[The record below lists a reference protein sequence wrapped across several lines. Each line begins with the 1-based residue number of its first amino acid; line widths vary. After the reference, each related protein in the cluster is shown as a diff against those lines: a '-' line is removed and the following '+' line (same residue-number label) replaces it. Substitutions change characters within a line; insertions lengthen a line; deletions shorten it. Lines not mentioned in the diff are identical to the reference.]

1 MLLGALSLL
10 LLRVIAARS
19 EYGSRHEEGQK
30 RMSHSDRGVAAEATG
45 GGEDMRADKNYQHLV
60 ETSGRNNRVVCV
72 QKEFN
77 DLIYY
82 KYDNECDPHNTFSFS
97 FNSTFKFDANYYA
110 RYKQNK
116 KSFVERK
123 ISPQEAVGSCIY
135 CLFLDEMNFLS
146 IYGHTFIYDKS
157 EETDYKGY
165 YERMIDMHYAPEGK
179 GDSLEVTSNSVD
191 ARDGSALSWRSHGG
205 DVHSGSPEDSKGLQE
220 FPLLDSREN
229 SILEGFL
236 RDNRIHYAYD
246 EIGEGGE
253 ADGGEAGGGKAD
265 GGKAD
270 GGKADGGEAAGGEA
284 GGEKS
289 GASDLVMGGASLNS
303 KMVDDFFMNL
313 EKGDLGEGG
322 ELSDG
327 GEHKGGEHK
336 VGDLS
341 NVGGERNLVGHPPPH
356 IKDMPNLTFDKQ
368 KCRRFREDI
377 NKKKIWSNV
386 LFVNSF
392 TNLNILS
399 HIDKYKG
406 SYEELKYFSF
416 HEKYKKRKLNHLIRT
431 TLDLNDHIYFVN
443 NNIFILIANDEIK
456 FLEQLTFCGSTSQDD
471 QWSLPYITDKSVRV
485 AYERIKRRYKLADHG
500 EDNRVF
506 LIKVMYHEGEISLIL
521 MDYIS
526 GVGDPMKLSIPFFFL
541 ASHEC
546 LSQYTHFFMKDNL
559 IGWISKSKLLY
570 ITAMRK
576 IFAYLRESASYA
588 NRPYDVVTVENKI
601 ISNVYLL
608 YLSHDIFKYVLFGR
622 YNPLKDCS
630 LHKNIPFEAALL
642 SHISTFTQEELANHE
657 TYFKKITEKETN
669 HLDDPKKGSRM
680 DVFDIFV
687 IPSANY
693 VKFQQVL
700 SQLFKALFDCGGKH
714 ISALLKIATVRSHYD
729 MLYNFNCY
737 NYQLHSFLVNLLD
750 LYQHYYEHA
759 ELDSLFRESQRI
771 LLRLVKLTLDEMNN
785 LIPFNED
792 KQLVKYLIVI
802 LYFGNDMFCLDKENS
817 IYIQLIHEL
826 RHLNIHHAIL
836 VAYLSGD
843 KAGTLCSE
851 ERAIQ
856 VAPHE
861 AGEEDPP
868 KRGVAY
874 LTFEDQNEYLRP
886 PPTNRID
893 VVDPIAAFLNRF
905 DSRHFGDFHVAIKS
919 ERHYSLGIFI
929 VSYMASVIFIIGELN
944 KKHKVIYVYRIF
956 KNLYLRNY
964 PHNIT
969 KYYTFWNT
977 RLYAFAQYEPE
988 CVLLFDRYSLYERYS
1003 EGGKHTP
1010 EGKHTSEE
1018 KQISDGKHTSE
1029 ENPPLGEAA
1038 TPSPD
1043 ALKNNEELV
1052 NHFSAQQNSC
1062 LCYESMINKSK
1073 GEFVV
1078 SEYLQLRHRF
1088 MKQIKKKKK
1097 KKKLYQQMKNY
1108 NFFNDPLEIS
1118 YKTKNFQNEKL
1129 VDICK
1134 DMKFERNH
1142 LCMFHKSR
1150 IILTYLYLLT
1160 TSPDYTF
1167 YVISPLVFIKPK
1179 KYCNQFDI
1187 PLVLNNILKNRSF
1200 FKKSSKICINYA
1212 FAHFISSGEK
1222 TNNFIVTA
1230 KISGTMVNVSKNNL
1244 LLLLPLRKRVDIL
1257 DHSTN
1262 KEYDIKE
1269 EILNEYFII
1278 GNPHIPISVISYSY
1292 RDYDEVK
1299 RSEHSTIAGAF
1310 IKRHDQNFVV
1320 YRRVTGGRG
1329 HHGRDGRDGK
1339 QGTHGTHGTHGNPC
1353 AESHSFEMN
1362 GKLLCFCD
1370 ALGSRQKEEASNC
1383 VYPFCEQN
1391 KRFCYVNERCID
1403 GRCVCIDGYS
1413 RNPMSSLCE
1422 KNNECILS
1430 GESNCKEPGK
1440 CVLAQNRYVC
1450 LCPHPYVRVLNNCLH
1465 PVKGIKIG
1473 LRIFNHFQNDL
1484 SNDEDDAAKKEKF
1497 YTNVFGSMSEYLKE
1511 VIRSVVDPALTTR
1524 IHVKPIQKL
1533 KNGIKATIIIN
1544 QRSSPE
1550 EPTPID
1556 VFNIFLNQLGDST
1569 SELNNGFYAYFAR
1582 FTYIEYVKSFSKDEG
1597 SSPLYDH
1604 LLRYVP
1610 TFFANM
1616 FEVDAFNDISI
1627 IACINFFVL
1636 VIVTF
1641 ALLFYFSYLFVKMRF
1656 FRDVHLKGF

>member
-1 MLLGALSLL
+1 MLLGPLSLL
-10 LLRVIAARS
+10 LLRVVAAKNEENHMKGGGYGSNNGEGRKRMFPSDKGGAAR
-19 EYGSRHEEGQK
+19 GVVEE
-30 RMSHSDRGVAAEATG
+30 STEEAAA
-45 GGEDMRADKNYQHLV
+45 GEDMWTDKNYKHLV
-60 ETSGRNNRVVCV
+60 ETSSRNNRVVCV

-82 KYDNECDPHNTFSFS
+82 KHDKECDPNNTFSFS
-97 FNSTFKFDANYYA
+97 FNSTFKFDTKYYE
-110 RYKQNK
+110 RYKENK
-116 KSFVERK
+116 KSFVERN
-123 ISPQEAVGSCIY
+123 INPHEAVGSCIN

-157 EETDYKGY
+157 EEAEYKEF
-165 YERMIDMHYAPEGK
+165 YERMIDMHYVTEGK
-179 GDSLEVTSNSVD
+179 GNSLEVGTNGVNVLDSSAKSWSYHGRDNNSHVLQESNCSM
-191 ARDGSALSWRSHGG
+191 
-205 DVHSGSPEDSKGLQE
+205 GSPPFSN
-220 FPLLDSREN
+220 REN
-229 SILEGFL
+229 SILENFL

-246 EIGEGGE
+246 EIG
-253 ADGGEAGGGKAD
+253 DGGISE
-265 GGKAD
+265 
-270 GGKADGGEAAGGEA
+270 
-284 GGEKS
+284 GEKS
-289 GASDLVMGGASLNS
+289 GQPCGATDLVMEDTSLNS
-303 KMVDDFFMNL
+303 KMVDNFFMNF
-313 EKGDLGEGG
+313 KTGEISENG
-322 ELSDG
+322 EEVDNHEVG
-327 GEHKGGEHK
+327 KHNRGEEPKK
-336 VGDLS
+336 V
-341 NVGGERNLVGHPPPH
+341 RNLSKPDESNTPAH
-356 IKDMPNLTFDKQ
+356 IKDMPNLIFDKE
-368 KCRRFREDI
+368 KCRIFREDI
-377 NKKKIWSNV
+377 NKKKIWSNI
-386 LFVNSF
+386 LLVNSF

-406 SYEELKYFSF
+406 RYKELKYFWF
-416 HEKYKKRKLNHLIRT
+416 HENYKKRKLNNLIRT
-431 TLDLNDHIYFVN
+431 TLDLNDQNYFIN
-443 NNIFILIANDEIK
+443 NNVFILIANDEIK
-456 FLEQLTFCGSTSQDD
+456 FLDEVTFCGSYSSDD
-471 QWSLPYITDKSVRV
+471 EWSLSYVTDKSVLV
-485 AYERIKRRYKLADHG
+485 KYERIKRRYNLSDHR
-500 EDNRVF
+500 EHNRVF
-506 LIKVMYHEGEISLIL
+506 LIKVMYHEEHISLIL
-521 MDYIS
+521 IDYIT
-526 GVGDPMKLSIPFFFL
+526 GLGDPMKLSIPFFYL
-541 ASHEC
+541 ASHEHF
-546 LSQYTHFFMKDNL
+546 SQYTHFFMKDNL
-559 IGWISKSKLLY
+559 IGWISKGKMLY

-576 IFAYLRESASYA
+576 IFSYLRESASYTDK
-588 NRPYDVVTVENKI
+588 PYDVITVENKI

-608 YLSHDIFKYVLFGR
+608 YLSHDIFKYVLFAR
-622 YNPLKDCS
+622 YNPLKDSS

-642 SHISTFTQEELANHE
+642 SHISTFTQEELSKHE
-657 TYFKKITEKETN
+657 LYFRKITKKEIKD
-669 HLDDPKKGSRM
+669 LDDPNKESRM
-680 DVFDIFV
+680 DVFDIFI
-687 IPSANY
+687 IPSSNY
-693 VKFQQVL
+693 IKFQQVL
-700 SQLFKALFDCGGKH
+700 STLFKALFDCGGKH
-714 ISALLKIATVRSHYD
+714 ISMLLKIATVRSHYD

-737 NYQLHSFLVNLLD
+737 NYQLHSFLVNLID
-750 LYQHYYEHA
+750 LHEHYYEHT
-759 ELDSLFRESQRI
+759 ELDALFRESQRI

-792 KQLVKYLIVI
+792 KELVKYLIII

-817 IYIQLIHEL
+817 IYLQLIYEL

-843 KAGTLCSE
+843 KSGTLCSE
-851 ERAIQ
+851 ERAIE
-856 VAPHE
+856 VVPHGK
-861 AGEEDPP
+861 AEEDDQKWSAP
-868 KRGVAY
+868 Y
-874 LTFEDQNEYLRP
+874 ITFEDQNAYLKP
-886 PPTNRID
+886 PATNRID

-905 DSRHFGDFHVAIKS
+905 DNRHFGDFHVTIKS
-919 ERHYSLGIFI
+919 DKRYSLSIFI

-956 KNLYLRNY
+956 KNVYLKNY

-977 RLYAFAQYEPE
+977 QLYAFAQYEPE
-988 CVLLFDRYSLYERYS
+988 CVLLFHKYSLYEKYS
-1003 EGGKHTP
+1003 
-1010 EGKHTSEE
+1010 
-1018 KQISDGKHTSE
+1018 SDGKYGSDRE
-1029 ENPPLGEAA
+1029 YRLGGEVQRAGEVAPPGGQ
-1038 TPSPD
+1038 SD
-1043 ALKNNEELV
+1043 ALKNNRELM
-1052 NHFSAQQNSC
+1052 NHFAAQQNSC

-1078 SEYLQLRHRF
+1078 SEYLELRHRF
-1088 MKQIKKKKK
+1088 MKRIKKKKK
-1097 KKKLYQQMKNY
+1097 KKNLYEKMKNY

-1118 YKTKNFQNEKL
+1118 YKTRKFENEKL

-1134 DMKFERNH
+1134 DMTFEKNH

-1160 TSPDYTF
+1160 TSPEYTF

-1179 KYCNQFDI
+1179 KYCNEYDI

-1212 FAHFISSGEK
+1212 FAHFISSGNK

-1269 EILNEYFII
+1269 EILNEYFIL
-1278 GNPHIPISVISYSY
+1278 GNPYIPISVISYSY
-1292 RDYDEVK
+1292 GDYNEVK
-1299 RSEHSTIAGAF
+1299 KNEHSTIAGAF

-1320 YRRVTGGRG
+1320 YRKMTTGY
-1329 HHGRDGRDGK
+1329 DKIGK
-1339 QGTHGTHGTHGNPC
+1339 HDEKKKPHQSDEKNSNSC
-1353 AESHSFEMN
+1353 AENHSFEMK
-1362 GKLLCFCD
+1362 GKILCFCD
-1370 ALGSRQKEEASNC
+1370 VLRTKKKEQTDNC

-1391 KRFCYVNERCID
+1391 KRFCYFNERCVD
-1403 GRCVCIDGYS
+1403 GKCVCIEGYS

-1440 CVLAQNRYVC
+1440 CVFAQNRYVC

-1465 PVKGIKIG
+1465 PLKGIKIG
-1473 LRIFNHFQNDL
+1473 LRIFNHFQNDF
-1484 SNDEDDAAKKEKF
+1484 SNDEDDASKKEKF

-1511 VIRSVVDPALTTR
+1511 VIKSVIDPALTTR
-1524 IHVKPIQKL
+1524 IHVKPIEKL

-1550 EPTPID
+1550 EPTPIQ

-1597 SSPLYDH
+1597 SSPFYDH

-1610 TFFANM
+1610 TFFVNM

-1641 ALLFYFSYLFVKMRF
+1641 SVLFYFFYLFLKMKF
-1656 FRDVHLKGF
+1656 FRDVYPKGF

>member
-1 MLLGALSLL
+1 MLLGPLSLL
-10 LLRVIAARS
+10 LLRVIGARNEENHIKGS
-19 EYGSRHEEGQK
+19 GYGSNHEEGRK
-30 RMSHSDRGVAAEATG
+30 RIFHSDKEETTEAA
-45 GGEDMRADKNYQHLV
+45 GGEDMWADKNYKHLV
-60 ETSGRNNRVVCV
+60 ETSSRNNRVVCV

-82 KYDNECDPHNTFSFS
+82 KHDNECDPNNTFSFS
-97 FNSTFKFDANYYA
+97 FNSTFKFDSTYYD

-123 ISPQEAVGSCIY
+123 ISPHEAVGSCIN

-157 EETDYKGY
+157 EETDYKGS
-165 YERMIDMHYAPEGK
+165 YERMIDMHYVTEGK
-179 GDSLEVTSNSVD
+179 GNSLEVGANSVNVQD
-191 ARDGSALSWRSHGG
+191 KSAHSWSYHGG
-205 DVHSGSPEDSKGLQE
+205 DNNSHGSEESNCPQDA
-220 FPLLDSREN
+220 PLLESREN
-229 SILEGFL
+229 SILENFL

-246 EIGEGGE
+246 EIG
-253 ADGGEAGGGKAD
+253 DGGES
-265 GGKAD
+265 
-270 GGKADGGEAAGGEA
+270 E
-284 GGEKS
+284 GEKS
-289 GASDLVMGGASLNS
+289 GQACGATDLVMGDTSLNS
-303 KMVDDFFMNL
+303 KMVDNFFMNL
-313 EKGDLGEGG
+313 KTGGTGEHEQGVDHPEVKKHSRGG
-322 ELSDG
+322 EPNRAD
-327 GEHKGGEHK
+327 ETQPPKE
-336 VGDLS
+336 S
-341 NVGGERNLVGHPPPH
+341 NTPPH
-356 IKDMPNLTFDKQ
+356 IKDMPNLTFDEQ
-368 KCRRFREDI
+368 KCRSFGEDI
-377 NKKKIWSNV
+377 NKKKIWSNI
-386 LFVNSF
+386 LLVNSF

-406 SYEELKYFSF
+406 RYNELKYFSF
-416 HEKYKKRKLNHLIRT
+416 HENYKKRKLNNLIRT
-431 TLDLNDHIYFVN
+431 TLDLNDQNYFIN
-443 NNIFILIANDEIK
+443 NNVFILIANEEIK
-456 FLEQLTFCGSTSQDD
+456 FLDEVIFCGSISQDD
-471 QWSLPYITDKSVRV
+471 QWSLPYVTDKSVLV
-485 AYERIKRRYKLADHG
+485 EYERIKGRYNLSDHR

-506 LIKVMYHEGEISLIL
+506 LIKVMYHEEQISLIL
-521 MDYIS
+521 MDYIT
-526 GVGDPMKLSIPFFFL
+526 GFGDPMKLSIPFFYL
-541 ASHEC
+541 ASHEYF
-546 LSQYTHFFMKDNL
+546 SEYTHFFMKDNL
-559 IGWISKSKLLY
+559 IGWISKGKMLY

-576 IFAYLRESASYA
+576 IFSYLRESASYA
-588 NRPYDVVTVENKI
+588 KRPYDVVTVENKI

-608 YLSHDIFKYVLFGR
+608 YLSHDIFKYVLFAR
-622 YNPLKDCS
+622 YNPLKDSS

-642 SHISTFTQEELANHE
+642 SHISTFTREELSNHE
-657 TYFKKITEKETN
+657 TYFTKITKKQIKQ
-669 HLDDPKKGSRM
+669 LDDPKKESRM

-687 IPSANY
+687 VPSANY

-700 SQLFKALFDCGGKH
+700 SRLFKALFDCGGKH
-714 ISALLKIATVRSHYD
+714 ISMLLKIATVRSHYD

-750 LYQHYYEHA
+750 LHQHYYEHT
-759 ELDSLFRESQRI
+759 ELDALFRESQRI

-792 KQLVKYLIVI
+792 KQLVKYLIII

-817 IYIQLIHEL
+817 IYIQLIYEL

-843 KAGTLCSE
+843 KSGTLCSE
-851 ERAIQ
+851 ERALQ
-856 VAPHE
+856 VVPPRKD
-861 AGEEDPP
+861 EEDAHKWSAP
-868 KRGVAY
+868 Y
-874 LTFEDQNEYLRP
+874 LTFEDQNAYLKP

-893 VVDPIAAFLNRF
+893 VIDPIAAFLNRF
-905 DSRHFGDFHVAIKS
+905 DNRHFGDFHVTLRS
-919 ERHYSLGIFI
+919 DNRYSLSIFI
-929 VSYMASVIFIIGELN
+929 VSYMASVIFFIGELN
-944 KKHKVIYVYRIF
+944 RKHKVIYVYRIF
-956 KNLYLRNY
+956 KNVYLRNH

-977 RLYAFAQYEPE
+977 QLYAFAQYEPE
-988 CVLLFDRYSLYERYS
+988 CVLLFDRYSLYEKYS
-1003 EGGKHTP
+1003 
-1010 EGKHTSEE
+1010 
-1018 KQISDGKHTSE
+1018 SDGKDATDDGRYRLDGKYT
-1029 ENPPLGEAA
+1029 LGGEVA
-1038 TPSPD
+1038 PQGSQSD
-1043 ALKNNEELV
+1043 ALKNNQDLM
-1052 NHFSAQQNSC
+1052 NHFAAQENSC

-1088 MKQIKKKKK
+1088 MQKIKKKKK
-1097 KKKLYQQMKNY
+1097 KKNLYEKMKNY

-1118 YKTKNFQNEKL
+1118 YKTRKFQSEKL

-1134 DMKFERNH
+1134 DMTFEKNH

-1160 TSPDYTF
+1160 TSPEYTF

-1179 KYCNQFDI
+1179 KYCNEYDI

-1212 FAHFISSGEK
+1212 FAHFISSGNK

-1269 EILNEYFII
+1269 EILNEYFIL
-1278 GNPHIPISVISYSY
+1278 GNPYIPISVISYSY
-1292 RDYDEVK
+1292 GDYNEVK
-1299 RSEHSTIAGAF
+1299 KNEHSTIAGAF
-1310 IKRHDQNFVV
+1310 IKRHDQNFVI
-1320 YRRVTGGRG
+1320 YRKMTSGYDK
-1329 HHGRDGRDGK
+1329 HDKHGK
-1339 QGTHGTHGTHGNPC
+1339 HGNHDGHNPLDQRDEQNANSC
-1353 AESHSFEMN
+1353 AENHSFKMK
-1362 GKLLCFCD
+1362 GKILCFCD
-1370 ALGSRQKEEASNC
+1370 VLSTKQKEQPNNC

-1391 KRFCYVNERCID
+1391 KRFCYFNERCVD
-1403 GRCVCIDGYS
+1403 GKCVCIEGYS

-1440 CVLAQNRYVC
+1440 CVFAQNRYVC

-1465 PVKGIKIG
+1465 PLKGIKIG
-1473 LRIFNHFQNDL
+1473 LRIFNHFQNDF
-1484 SNDEDDAAKKEKF
+1484 SNDEDDASKKEKF

-1511 VIRSVVDPALTTR
+1511 VFKSVIDPALTTR

-1533 KNGIKATIIIN
+1533 KNGIKASIIIN

-1550 EPTPID
+1550 EPTPIQ

-1569 SELNNGFYAYFAR
+1569 SKLNNGFYAYFAR

-1597 SSPLYDH
+1597 SSPFYDH
-1604 LLRYVP
+1604 FIRYVP
-1610 TFFANM
+1610 TFFVNM

-1641 ALLFYFSYLFVKMRF
+1641 SVFFYFFYLFVKMKF
-1656 FRDVHLKGF
+1656 FRDVYPKGF